1 VLQNVWNVMKS
12 EEGATE
18 LTSMV
23 LILLGVGT
31 IIAALIVIFRDEL
44 LKIVHGIFDNFATS
58 SESSW

>member
-31 IIAALIVIFRDEL
+31 IIAALIVIFRTQL
-44 LKIVHGIFDNFATS
+44 LGIVQGIFDNFATS
-58 SESSW
+58 SGSSW

>member
-1 VLQNVWNVMKS
+1 MLQNVWNVMKS

-31 IIAALIVIFRDEL
+31 IIAVLIVTFRDEL
-44 LKIVHGIFDNFATS
+44 LKIVNGIFDNFATS
-58 SESSW
+58 SGSSW

>member
-31 IIAALIVIFRDEL
+31 IIAALIVIFRNEL
-44 LKIVHGIFDNFATS
+44 LEIVQGIFDNFATS
-58 SESSW
+58 SGSSW